1 MITPPGST
9 IGIVGGGQLGRMLA
23 RAASRMGYKTHI
35 YTPEKDSPASH
46 VATVTTVGAYK
57 DTAHLRAF
65 GQSVDIVTFEFE
77 NIPAETLTML
87 ETIVA
92 VRPKPEVLFT
102 TRHRLREKEFIRA
115 QGIKTAPFA
124 PVRSEAELLEAVKK
138 IPTRSVLKTTE
149 MGYDGK
155 GQVVIRSGATGSV
168 VLPPLRGELE
178 GGAWNSAVPLPQP
191 PSPNLSP
198 QGGEGSQ
205 ERGTVRE
212 AMEAWA
218 ALGKTECIL
227 EGFIEF
233 SAEASVIVAR
243 STNGEMRCYP
253 LVQNIHRDHILHR
266 TIAPAPFIDAHQA
279 EATQIAKTLAE
290 ALDVVGLLAVEL
302 FVTENGLLVN
312 ELAPRPHNSGHW
324 TMEGAPTSQFEQ
336 HIRAICGWA
345 LGDTGAR
352 AQCEMINLIGDDW
365 LQWQE
370 YAKLAQAHV
379 HLYGKTESRPGRKMG
394 HVTVV
399 ENATRSFPG
408 TPAAIAASFG
418 NTEH

>member
-1 MITPPGST
+1 MTITPPGST

-35 YTPEKDSPASH
+35 FTPEKDSPASH
-46 VATVTTVGAYK
+46 VATKTTVGAYQ
-57 DTAHLRAF
+57 DTTALRAF

-87 ETIVA
+87 ESVVA

-115 QGIKTAPFA
+115 QGIATAPFA
-124 PVRSEAELLEAVKK
+124 PVRSEAELLEAIKN
-138 IPTRSVLKTTE
+138 IGAPSVLKTTE

-155 GQVVIRSGATGSV
+155 GQVVIRA
-168 VLPPLRGELE
+168 
-178 GGAWNSAVPLPQP
+178 AADAAN
-191 PSPNLSP
+191 
-198 QGGEGSQ
+198 
-205 ERGTVRE
+205 
-212 AMEAWA
+212 AWA
-218 ALGKTECIL
+218 SLGKTECVL
-227 EGFIEF
+227 EGFIDF

-253 LVQNIHRDHILHR
+253 LVENIHREHILHR
-266 TIAPAPFIDAHQA
+266 TIAPASFIDAYQVKA
-279 EATQIAKTLAE
+279 VRIAKTLAE

-302 FVTENGLLVN
+302 FVTDKGLLVN

-324 TMEGAPTSQFEQ
+324 TIEGAPTSQFEQ

-345 LGDTGAR
+345 LGDTRSRGE
-352 AQCEMINLIGDDW
+352 CEMINLLGDDW
-365 LQWQE
+365 LQWQT
-370 YAKLAQAHV
+370 YAQQPQAHV

-394 HVTVV
+394 HVTIVK
-399 ENATRSFPG
+399 G
-408 TPAAIAASFG
+408 
-418 NTEH
+418 